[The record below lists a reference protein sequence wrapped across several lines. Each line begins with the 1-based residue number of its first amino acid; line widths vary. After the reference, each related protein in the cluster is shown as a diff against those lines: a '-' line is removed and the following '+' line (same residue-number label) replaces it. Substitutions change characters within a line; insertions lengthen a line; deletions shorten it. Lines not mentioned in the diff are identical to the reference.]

1 MKSIVSGS
9 LVDLCHKD
17 VLLDSFSA
25 NGNTLLGK
33 KPTMHINTHD
43 YQHSGSYWHGVWDT
57 MRCSYITG
65 KVCERDISDYF
76 SFFLSYFYLFI

>member
-43 YQHSGSYWHGVWDT
+43 YQHSGSY
-57 MRCSYITG
+57 
-65 KVCERDISDYF
+65 
-76 SFFLSYFYLFI
+76 

>member
-33 KPTMHINTHD
+33 K
-43 YQHSGSYWHGVWDT
+43 Q
-57 MRCSYITG
+57 
-65 KVCERDISDYF
+65 
-76 SFFLSYFYLFI
+76 